1 MLHGQGVE
9 NRGTF
14 LEVEKK
20 KTLRGRREKKGVGIN
35 FQKSKTDRCFEAHLR
50 VRGRLF

>member
-14 LEVEKK
+14 LEMEK
-20 KTLRGRREKKGVGIN
+20 KTLRGRREKKDVGIN
-35 FQKSKTDRCFEAHLR
+35 FQKSKTDCCFEAHLGEGGCS
-50 VRGRLF
+50 V